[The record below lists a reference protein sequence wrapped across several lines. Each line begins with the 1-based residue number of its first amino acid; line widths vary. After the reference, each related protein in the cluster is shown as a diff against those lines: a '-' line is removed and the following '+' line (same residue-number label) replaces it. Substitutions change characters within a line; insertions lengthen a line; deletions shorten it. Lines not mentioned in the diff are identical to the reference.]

1 MAFRRKAE
9 PIVSEPIVSESIVPE
24 PESATGDESVAHV
37 FSRVDGPWDLAE
49 VSDNAERI
57 DFGALQ
63 FTPRDGLEVQVQ
75 VDQET
80 GQVLFV
86 TAVLGGAAAQIHV
99 FAAPRSSGIW
109 SEVRD
114 EIKVGITA
122 SGGLVEEAT
131 GAFGLELRA
140 RVPQGP
146 GSTMQPA
153 RFVGVDGPRWFLR
166 AILLGDAALP
176 GDGAA
181 AIEEVVRSVVV
192 VRGNEAMAPREQIPL
207 HVPGQES
214 GSHVA
219 GIDPFV
225 RGPEITEVR

>member
-1 MAFRRKAE
+1 MAFRRKAG
-9 PIVSEPIVSESIVPE
+9 PSDSASEPVEVAAAEVE
-24 PESATGDESVAHV
+24 PVANRAH
-37 FSRVDGPWDLAE
+37 GPWDLAE
-49 VSDNAERI
+49 VSDGAERI

-63 FTPRDGLEVQVQ
+63 FLPREGLEVQVQ
-75 VDQET
+75 VDQES

-86 TAVLGGAAAQIHV
+86 TAVLGGAAAQLHV
-99 FAAPRSSGIW
+99 FAAPRSNGIW
-109 SEVRD
+109 SEVRA
-114 EIKVGITA
+114 EIKAGITA
-122 SGGLVEEAT
+122 SGGLVEEAV
-131 GAFGLELRA
+131 GSFGPELRA
-140 RVPQGP
+140 RVAQGP

-166 AILLGDAALP
+166 AILLGEAALP
-176 GDGAA
+176 GDGASD
-181 AIEEVVRSVVV
+181 IEEVVRNVVV

-207 HVPGQES
+207 HVPGHEP

>member
-1 MAFRRKAE
+1 MAFRRKAAQ
-9 PIVSEPIVSESIVPE
+9 IVSEPDL
-24 PESATGDESVAHV
+24 SAVDQPVLHV
-37 FSRVDGPWDLAE
+37 VSRVNGPWDLSE
-49 VSDNAERI
+49 VSDDSERI

-63 FTPRDGLEVQVQ
+63 FPPRDGLEVQVQ

-80 GQVLFV
+80 GHVLFV
-86 TAVLGGAAAQIHV
+86 TAMLGGAAAQMHV
-99 FAAPRSSGIW
+99 FAAPRSDGIW
-109 SEVRD
+109 AEVRA

-122 SGGLVEEAT
+122 GGGLVEEAEGT
-131 GAFGLELRA
+131 FGPELRA

-166 AILLGDAALP
+166 AILLGEAALP
-176 GDGAA
+176 GDGAN

-207 HVPGQES
+207 RVPGQES
-214 GSHVA
+214 GAHIA
-219 GIDPFV
+219 GMDPFV

>member
-1 MAFRRKAE
+1 MAFRRKAS
-9 PIVSEPIVSESIVPE
+9 PSVSEPEPNAVADDQPVAGVVSRE
-24 PESATGDESVAHV
+24 G
-37 FSRVDGPWDLAE
+37 GPWDLSE
-49 VSDNAERI
+49 VSDDSERI

-63 FTPRDGLEVQVQ
+63 FLPREGLEVQVQ
-75 VDQET
+75 VDQES

-86 TAVLGGAAAQIHV
+86 TAVLGDAAAQMHV
-99 FAAPRSSGIW
+99 FAAPRTNGIW
-109 SEVRD
+109 SEVRA
-114 EIKVGITA
+114 EIKVGIIA
-122 SGGLVEEAT
+122 SGGLVEEAV
-131 GAFGLELRA
+131 GIFGPELRA

-153 RFVGVDGPRWFLR
+153 RFIGVDGPRWFLR
-166 AILLGDAALP
+166 AILLGEAALP

-192 VRGNEAMAPREQIPL
+192 VRGKEAMAPREQIPL
-207 HVPGQES
+207 HVPGHES
-214 GSHVA
+214 GSPIA